1 MQNILSRA
9 EAAKV
14 LSCLCFWGRLGVE
27 ICVLASGS
35 SGNCL
40 YVAAG
45 ETRLLVD
52 LGLSVKDA
60 EARLAGIGRSLS
72 EITAVL
78 FTHDHA
84 DHCRGMAVAVR
95 RHPFRLMANEGTA
108 RGVEQTGRGAAAA
121 YGARWDIFESGA
133 GFQVGAFT
141 VESFGVP
148 HDASDTVG
156 YVLSDGNMRLGLCT
170 DLGMATNLVRRRL
183 AGCDALVLEFN
194 HDVEMVMQSDRPW
207 SLKKR
212 ILSRIGHL
220 SNEDAG
226 ELLAGLASERLKV
239 VFPAHLSEECN
250 TALLAERAARSALDR
265 AGRAA
270 TRVVMTTHRQAT
282 EVVVV

>member
-1 MQNILSRA
+1 M
-9 EAAKV
+9 
-14 LSCLCFWGRLGVE
+14 E

-40 YVAAG
+40 YVASG
-45 ETRLLVD
+45 GTRLLVD

-84 DHCRGMAVAVR
+84 DHCRGMAVAAR
-95 RHPFRLMANEGTA
+95 RHPFRLLANEGTA

-121 YGARWDIFESGA
+121 PGYGARWDIFESGA
-133 GFQVGAFT
+133 GFQVGPFT

-148 HDASDTVG
+148 HDAADTVG

-250 TALLAERAARSALDR
+250 TAALAERAVRAALER
-265 AGRAA
+265 AGRAG